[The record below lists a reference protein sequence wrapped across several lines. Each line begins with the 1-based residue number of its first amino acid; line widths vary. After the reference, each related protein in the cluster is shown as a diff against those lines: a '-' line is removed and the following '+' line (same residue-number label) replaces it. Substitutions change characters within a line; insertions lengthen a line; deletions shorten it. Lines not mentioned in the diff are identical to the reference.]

1 MNIIIL
7 VQLIFVKKN
16 ISCYYIP
23 QNVLSLAK
31 AVSLERSKSSD
42 IRSDQKPSAWP
53 GRAPS
58 RLDGMGREVHSEKT
72 TFHINAILGVLG
84 VDL

>member
-1 MNIIIL
+1 MKTTRKKSYDDKIYIIIL

-31 AVSLERSKSSD
+31 ALNLERSKS
-42 IRSDQKPSAWP
+42 
-53 GRAPS
+53 
-58 RLDGMGREVHSEKT
+58 
-72 TFHINAILGVLG
+72 
-84 VDL
+84 

>member
-16 ISCYYIP
+16 ISCYYIL

-42 IRSDQKPSAWP
+42 IRSDHKSSAWL
-53 GRAPS
+53 RKNNVS
-58 RLDGMGREVHSEKT
+58 HKR
-72 TFHINAILGVLG
+72 VLG
-84 VDL
+84 VDF

>member
-31 AVSLERSKSSD
+31 ALSLERSKS
-42 IRSDQKPSAWP
+42 
-53 GRAPS
+53 
-58 RLDGMGREVHSEKT
+58 
-72 TFHINAILGVLG
+72 
-84 VDL
+84 